1 MPYVLPFVA
10 LISSVIGTD
19 GDPVYDT
26 LVPVLPAVCEAT
38 VFVRG
43 ILEEYA
49 ETGRPLWPPV
59 PSSLYAA
66 FLARDI
72 TLSRVVVI
80 SWDASVRGWGAL
92 VRSMAHPDGKVIVG
106 TLPDTEDMQHQ
117 PRRETLGG
125 VLAFEAASRELD
137 LADTWVIMRTTAS
150 PPSQPFGR
158 GASRP
163 RSSGSA
169 PCASPSSSGTP
180 GAMRCSSTP
189 PGPNW

>member
-1 MPYVLPFVA
+1 MRGRIQHYSAGLPYVLPLVA

-19 GDPVYDT
+19 GDPAYDT
-26 LVPVLPAVCEAT
+26 LVPVPPAVCEAA

-66 FLARDI
+66 FLAGDI
-72 TLSRVVVI
+72 TLSWVVVI

-92 VRSMAHPDGKVIVG
+92 VRSAAHPTGKIIVG
-106 TLPDTEDMQHQ
+106 SLPDTEDMQHQ

-125 VLAFEAASRELD
+125 VLAFEAASREID
-137 LADTWVIMRTTAS
+137 LSDTWVIMRNDCVTAL
-150 PPSQPFGR
+150 
-158 GASRP
+158 
-163 RSSGSA
+163 SA
-169 PCASPSSSGTP
+169 LREGCSSSTFLQQ
-180 GAMRCSSTP
+180 
-189 PGPNW
+189 